1 MDLYRKP
8 DIISEITEG
17 SLRWLGHAEIMP
29 EERSVKFFNSIL
41 PPQEKN
47 LLKSQEIDG

>member
-1 MDLYRKP
+1 
-8 DIISEITEG
+8 
-17 SLRWLGHAEIMP
+17 MP

-47 LLKSQEIDG
+47 LLKSQEIDGWCWKWSEENGRQRMEKKR